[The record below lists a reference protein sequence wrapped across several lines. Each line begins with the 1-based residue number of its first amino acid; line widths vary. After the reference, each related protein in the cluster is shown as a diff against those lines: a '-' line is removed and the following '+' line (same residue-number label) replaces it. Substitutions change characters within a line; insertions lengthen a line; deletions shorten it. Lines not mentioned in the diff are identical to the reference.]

1 MGAILCASDVLEVRG
16 GKDES
21 CFDEEKQT
29 TSTGS
34 NQSMKLSTAV
44 ILISVYC

>member
-21 CFDEEKQT
+21 CFDEKQT